1 MGTAAGAIADATG
14 ADPASVV
21 SFGWPYALLALLAVP
36 AAVLAYVAY
45 RRRVARHAVPFPDVD
60 LLVVASQP
68 GRLRRYIPIGL
79 ALLALTGLLFAL
91 ARPAVSRS
99 IPKEQAT
106 IILAIDTSG
115 SMSADDVAPYRLRA
129 AQDAALKFAE
139 RVPRQYRV
147 GLVSFSGSAATLV
160 SPTTDRAA
168 FTAAVE
174 TLRADGATA
183 IGEAI
188 FASLEAM
195 RSTQPGA
202 ETLKS
207 ARILL
212 LSDGENTVGRTP
224 ELAAQAARAADVPIA
239 TVALGTSDGIL
250 PNGRPVPPNP
260 QALKAL
266 AESTGAVSYESR
278 DADSLSA
285 VYEKLGSVIGSEKVL
300 DEVTAWPA
308 GIAALLLAMAGLAA
322 WRFGSRLP

>member
-1 MGTAAGAIADATG
+1 M
-14 ADPASVV
+14 
-21 SFGWPYALLALLAVP
+21 SFGWPSALAALLVVP

-45 RRRVARHAVPFPDVD
+45 RRRVARHAVPFPNVD
-60 LLVVASQP
+60 LLVVAAQR
-68 GRLRRYIPIGL
+68 GRLRRYVPVAL
-79 ALLALTGLLFAL
+79 VLLAFTGFLFAL
-91 ARPAVSRS
+91 ARPEVTRS

-106 IILAIDTSG
+106 IMLALDTSG

-139 RVPRQYRV
+139 RVPRQYKV

-160 SPTTDRAA
+160 SPTTDRVA
-168 FTAAVE
+168 FVSAVE

-183 IGEAI
+183 IGEAV
-188 FASLEAM
+188 FASLEAL
-195 RSTQPGA
+195 RSSQPGA
-202 ETLKS
+202 VELKS

-224 ELAAQAARAADVPIA
+224 EQAAQAAREADVPIA
-239 TVALGTSDGIL
+239 TVALGTPDGVL

-260 QALKAL
+260 EALRAL
-266 AESTGAVSYESR
+266 AESTGAASYESR

-285 VYEKLGSVIGSEKVL
+285 VYEKLGSVIGTQQVL

-308 GIAALLLAMAGLAA
+308 GIAALLLMLAGLSA
-322 WRFGSRLP
+322 WRLGSRLP